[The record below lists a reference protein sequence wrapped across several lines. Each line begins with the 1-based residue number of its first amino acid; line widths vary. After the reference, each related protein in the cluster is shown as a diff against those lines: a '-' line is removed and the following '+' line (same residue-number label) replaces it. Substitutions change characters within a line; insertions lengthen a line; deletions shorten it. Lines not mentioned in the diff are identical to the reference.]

1 MGKVFQLSLYFVTLK
16 HTVRGKV
23 VKLELIMA
31 EPTMTNVRVVKDKK
45 AREKK
50 RRKPDP
56 PRTNQRAMNMRR
68 R

>member
-1 MGKVFQLSLYFVTLK
+1 M
-16 HTVRGKV
+16 

-31 EPTMTNVRVVKDKK
+31 EPTITKVKVVKEKK
-45 AREKK
+45 ARDKK
-50 RRKPDP
+50 KRKPDN

>member
-1 MGKVFQLSLYFVTLK
+1 M
-16 HTVRGKV
+16 

-31 EPTMTNVRVVKDKK
+31 EPIITKVKVVKEKK

-50 RRKPDP
+50 RKNPDP

>member
-1 MGKVFQLSLYFVTLK
+1 M
-16 HTVRGKV
+16 VR
-23 VKLELIMA
+23 LELIMA
-31 EPTMTNVRVVKDKK
+31 EPTMTNVKVVKDKK